1 MLARE
6 ILSPPETWRIIIIDK
21 YVEMDLFQLM
31 IAKNA
36 SIKKSVFAF
45 LLHKLHS
52 DRSIQSTQLLI
63 SNNSLFMYLSYI
75 YHSVHDRDI
84 SNLYISINN
93 VWG

>member
-21 YVEMDLFQLM
+21 YVEMDIFQLM

-36 SIKKSVFAF
+36 SMKKSVFAF
-45 LLHKLHS
+45 LRHKLHS

-75 YHSVHDRDI
+75 Y
-84 SNLYISINN
+84 
-93 VWG
+93 